1 MTLYGSPVRTTVS
14 SARGPRQTRPVSRW
28 SPASFMNSASRGL
41 CPRWNTGLVR
51 SVDRAQLNIDS
62 QEGGAGRNQALT
74 SFIAAGALVL
84 FWPLT

>member
-1 MTLYGSPVRTTVS
+1 
-14 SARGPRQTRPVSRW
+14 
-28 SPASFMNSASRGL
+28 MNSASRGL

-51 SVDRAQLNIDS
+51 SVDPAQLNIDS

-84 FWPLT
+84 FWPRT